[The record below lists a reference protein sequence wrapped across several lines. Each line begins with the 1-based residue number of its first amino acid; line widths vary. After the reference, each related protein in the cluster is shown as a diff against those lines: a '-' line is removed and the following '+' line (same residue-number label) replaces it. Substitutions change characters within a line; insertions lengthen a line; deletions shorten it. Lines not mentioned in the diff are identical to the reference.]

1 MESSRIVILGAGH
14 VGSHCACALAA
25 QGICEEIVL
34 VDIVPG
40 KAQAQALDVADSV
53 SFSPRPVLVR
63 AGDYA
68 DCEGAALIVVA
79 IGEPRLPGQ
88 TRLDLLD
95 RSVELIHAL
104 VSQLRP
110 YPIRCPVVAITNP
123 VDIVAELLRRSL
135 MLERWRCFGTGTLLD
150 TARLIRILARRAGV
164 APQSVSAF
172 ALGEHGD
179 SSLAA
184 LSCASVGGLPF
195 EALGLNPDEIVEETR
210 RTGMDIIIG
219 KGSTEFGIGRSL
231 ALLAGCILRDEHR
244 ILPVSVHLQGEYG
257 QTDVSCGVP
266 CRIGRAGIE
275 RIVELPLSDRERS
288 QLAHSCSIIRQ
299 HIDRASAL

>member
-1 MESSRIVILGAGH
+1 MDSRRIVILGAGH
-14 VGSHCACALAA
+14 VGSHCAYALAV

-40 KAQAQALDVADSV
+40 KAEAQALDIADSV
-53 SFSPRPVLVR
+53 SFMPRPVRVR

-68 DCEGAALIVVA
+68 DCDGAALIVVA

-88 TRLDLLD
+88 TRLDLLS
-95 RSVELIHAL
+95 RSVELVRTL

-110 YPIRCPVVAITNP
+110 YTIRCPVVAITNP
-123 VDIVAELLRRSL
+123 VDIVADYLRKSL

-164 APQSVSAF
+164 APQNVSAF

-184 LSCASVGGLPF
+184 LSCASAGGLPF
-195 EALGLNPDEIVEETR
+195 EALGLDPNAIIEETR
-210 RTGMDIIIG
+210 RAGMDIIIG

-231 ALLAGCILRDEHR
+231 ALLAECILRDEHR
-244 ILPVSVHLQGEYG
+244 ILPVSVQLLGEYG
-257 QTDVSCGVP
+257 QSGVSCGVP
-266 CRIGRAGIE
+266 CRIGAEGIE
-275 RIVELPLSDRERS
+275 RIIELPLSDRERE
-288 QLAHSCSIIRQ
+288 QLAHSCSIIKQ
-299 HIDRASAL
+299 HIDMASAL